1 LGHRVSANAADELAT
16 LVRAFNEMMQA
27 LEGNSRELESR
38 RQFTEA
44 ILESIPTGVISLSG
58 DGAIRR
64 VNRALHGLF
73 PLEQVENARWLEDLL
88 PPEDVREIRYLMKR
102 AQRTGV
108 AASQLDLEPHASEAG
123 GHVRHMAVTVSA
135 LSARQHPDAADE
147 KKGFVLVLEDTS
159 ELLRAQ
165 KAAAWH
171 EVARRIA
178 HELKNPLTPI
188 ALSAER
194 IGRLLDR
201 GAFTADSQR
210 ILRECAAT
218 ISREVES
225 VQTLADEFSQFSRFP
240 AAHPV
245 ASDLNE
251 VVRNALRVFA
261 GRLDTI
267 DLRTDLADHLPAVNI
282 DPEQF
287 QRVVVNLVDNA
298 AEAMRDS
305 LVKRLLVATRVTS
318 PETVELLIADT
329 GGGISAGDKEKLFLP
344 YFSTKGRGTGLG
356 LAIVSQILNEHGA
369 RIRVEDNRPAGA
381 RFYVEV
387 PAIIAVEAEARA

>member
-1 LGHRVSANAADELAT
+1 
-16 LVRAFNEMMQA
+16 
-27 LEGNSRELESR
+27 
-38 RQFTEA
+38 
-44 ILESIPTGVISLSG
+44 
-58 DGAIRR
+58 
-64 VNRALHGLF
+64 
-73 PLEQVENARWLEDLL
+73 VENARRLEDLFPL
-88 PPEDVREIRYLMKR
+88 EDVREIRYLMKR

-108 AASQLDLEPHASEAG
+108 AASQLDLEPHAGEAG
-123 GHVRHMAVTVSA
+123 GHVRHLAVTVSA
-135 LSARQHPDAADE
+135 LSSRQQREDQ
-147 KKGFVLVLEDTS
+147 KGFVLVLEDTS

-188 ALSAER
+188 ALSAQR

-201 GAFTADSQR
+201 GAFTSDSQR
-210 ILRECAAT
+210 ILRECAST

-245 ASDLNE
+245 PSSLNE
-251 VVRNALRVFA
+251 IVRNALAVFS
-261 GRLDTI
+261 GRLEGI
-267 DLRTDLADHLPAVNI
+267 DLRTDFAEHLPPVNI

-305 LVKRLLVATRVTS
+305 LVKRLLVATRVTAGD
-318 PETVELLIADT
+318 TVELLVADT

-356 LAIVSQILNEHGA
+356 LAIVSQIISEHAA
-369 RIRVEDNRPAGA
+369 RIRVEDNRPTGA

-387 PAIIAVEAEARA
+387 PTAVAMEAEARA